1 MRDRPHLRTREK
13 TRRRVSEKVGPKL
26 GASLG
31 CGSSPESL
39 ATDLRFRNRPAP
51 ALKNEKADRPDQG
64 AKNSELSVHKG
75 SLFGFNGNGFEFDCR
90 TFVSIRPFY

>member
-75 SLFGFNGNGFEFDCR
+75 SI
-90 TFVSIRPFY
+90 SPAS